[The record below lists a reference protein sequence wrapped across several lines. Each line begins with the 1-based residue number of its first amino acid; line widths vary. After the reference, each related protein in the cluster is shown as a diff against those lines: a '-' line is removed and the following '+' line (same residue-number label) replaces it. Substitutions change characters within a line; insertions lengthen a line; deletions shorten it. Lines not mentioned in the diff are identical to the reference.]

1 MLGSHW
7 SPDSSASKG
16 APTVSNVCPTND
28 RITVKGRPGVV
39 ELTGQLMS
47 VGAAPR
53 NCGNGARKLN
63 KLRYC
68 CRGLECKLPNQLIM
82 FTPNAQASLE

>member
-1 MLGSHW
+1 MLGSNW
-7 SPDSSASKG
+7 RTDSSASKG
-16 APTVSNVCPTND
+16 TPTVSNVCSTSD
-28 RITVKGRPGVV
+28 RFTVNGRPAAV

-53 NCGNGARKLN
+53 NCGSGTRKLN
-63 KLRYC
+63 KLRYYG
-68 CRGLECKLPNQLIM
+68 RGLECKLPNQLIM